1 MNKLSEFFK
10 NHKKVVMISAT
21 VLALAVIGTVVMLTG
36 GLWKAG
42 DGEATALPASNI
54 YPTARA
60 TADSVNTPPATSVPK
75 TTAAAAT
82 KTTEKEN
89 TTTKP
94 STTTP
99 SSTAPDGTVPF
110 ATAIAPDTPADY
122 QAQWD
127 AGYLVAIDNP
137 DYNQE
142 TLNRNILGTTLTM
155 ITTVEQAFIHDF
167 AEYKEASSLKQ
178 EQDWAAQEEAEQ
190 IVEAFNKEKGLT
202 ESTGDALKEAFV
214 SNFIEEQYASGNL
227 VDYPAQVMKNYA
239 YKVLGFLRLL
249 VCSWFNDK
257 QTFDRFKE
265 FVGDG
270 SKKSLW
276 LQMRKQAR
284 LIQTD
289 EWLESM
295 KEEAQKLMEE
305 R

>member
-94 STTTP
+94 STTAP

-137 DYNQE
+137 DY
-142 TLNRNILGTTLTM
+142 TYSCYHI
-155 ITTVEQAFIHDF
+155 
-167 AEYKEASSLKQ
+167 SL
-178 EQDWAAQEEAEQ
+178 
-190 IVEAFNKEKGLT
+190 
-202 ESTGDALKEAFV
+202 
-214 SNFIEEQYASGNL
+214 
-227 VDYPAQVMKNYA
+227 
-239 YKVLGFLRLL
+239 
-249 VCSWFNDK
+249 
-257 QTFDRFKE
+257 
-265 FVGDG
+265 
-270 SKKSLW
+270 
-276 LQMRKQAR
+276 
-284 LIQTD
+284 TD
-289 EWLESM
+289 EDLLRRIRLGRIYRSRDDRPVR
-295 KEEAQKLMEE
+295 QGRDVL
-305 R
+305 